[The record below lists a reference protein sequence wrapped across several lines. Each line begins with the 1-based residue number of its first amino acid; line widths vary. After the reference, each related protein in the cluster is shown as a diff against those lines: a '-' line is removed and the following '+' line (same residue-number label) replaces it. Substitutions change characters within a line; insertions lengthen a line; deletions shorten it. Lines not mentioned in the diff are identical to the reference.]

1 MAFREDLHAFLLTQT
16 TLTALVGKRI
26 NPSFAETRKPDTYV
40 TYQRIAQQTT
50 HHQASGNSTSLIKW
64 ERYSFDCWGKT
75 SVESDAIA
83 QVLEDILDGF
93 TGLMN
98 TTRDVRRVF
107 MQTSLNNHVPPIDG
121 SQVVDFRST
130 IDFLFWFFKSIP

>member
-1 MAFREDLHAFLLTQT
+1 MAFREDLHAFLIAQ
-16 TLTALVGKRI
+16 TALTDLVGTRL
-26 NPSFAETRKPDTYV
+26 NPSFAKTRKPDTYV
-40 TYQRIAQQTT
+40 TYQRVAQQTT
-50 HHQASGNSTSLIKW
+50 HHQASGNSTSNIKW
-64 ERYSFDCWGKT
+64 ERYSFDCWAKT
-75 SVESDAIA
+75 SPAADAIA

-93 TGLMN
+93 AGLMN

-130 IDFLFWFFKSIP
+130 IDFLFWYLKIIP